1 MPVYCGEKKKRSDG
15 ARKKKR
21 RSTVVSAPQKI
32 KPPLPYP
39 INDREGFL
47 LSTSSANE
55 RTVPGNTAVELH
67 RLWCLCWF
75 QCVRTMLI
83 CVSVSSAWSEYAS
96 AAPWVKETLVWGY
109 LLLGQTG
116 ETGSYQYRWVLRCL
130 LRVGRTKVQI
140 VKIFFFFLPVTSIS
154 EPVLCFHSLC
164 RRRHISVQGKQRFFF
179 SLSETASSVT
189 EAVLR
194 ARLSQRYLTSLHTS
208 CVNVGGKS
216 SENKWLR
223 GN

>member
-1 MPVYCGEKKKRSDG
+1 MPVYCGEEKKRSDG

-140 VKIFFFFLPVTSIS
+140 VKIFFFSFFPSQAYLSLFSASTPCVGGGTSLFK
-154 EPVLCFHSLC
+154 V
-164 RRRHISVQGKQRFFF
+164 
-179 SLSETASSVT
+179 SSVSSF
-189 EAVLR
+189 LCPR
-194 ARLSQRYLTSLHTS
+194 QHHPLPRLC
-208 CVNVGGKS
+208 CVPGCH
-216 SENKWLR
+216 R
-223 GN
+223 GT